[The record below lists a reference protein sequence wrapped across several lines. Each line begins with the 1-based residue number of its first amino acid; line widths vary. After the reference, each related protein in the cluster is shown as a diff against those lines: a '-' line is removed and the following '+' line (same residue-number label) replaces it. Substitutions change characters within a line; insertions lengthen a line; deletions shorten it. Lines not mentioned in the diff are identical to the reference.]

1 LFGIL
6 ILDEEMMAEQKSW
19 LELGTCVSPEG
30 RFVYGLHEPHFK
42 TVNLRESDVILP
54 LGETPTGRSIENRG
68 NFPPGDVD
76 EACADPIFEIANAF
90 PFRGTTFIGKGWAD
104 ATATDPTRISIASP
118 AKVSMEHAAKKI
130 VGADSE
136 KIRSFFAELPEPIR
150 LALATTST
158 DPNDLRHL
166 AQTACRFIFD
176 DHTGLPT
183 AVAFAMDEK
192 GRMKP
197 QIYNHRLYEAVANS
211 PYLDDVYKAVMVLN
225 PGIQGQSEI
234 VGEWS
239 RPPSHVF
246 EYLRRNSYIPW
257 GHYAANMAHDCVRY
271 SVGDI
276 TAEDIRGM
284 RHLYYQRTYIRL
296 GQELDIDPPAPRK
309 MLSVTALEQ
318 LRGTIVAELKNTPSL
333 GFTATL
339 WGWNYGFDYAPTGFR
354 LHASHQQIHQQFAL
368 IPDKVPVKGS
378 DTLSSMP
385 AYACGDRV
393 HRFITR
399 YRDHTGQRFFDSYEQ
414 AIRSNQR
421 MDGRTTGPSSLVVHE
436 DDNVMLFVPKAQTSQ
451 WELQLMPLKPV
462 GNVLAADS
470 AMRQSIDRSM
480 LVAMRVLTR
489 LGATMITVIEYSGR
503 FNLQENDQRMVYA
516 FLPRLPESPGAFSE
530 AQLRW
535 INGHYPEDFAL
546 ACRLRLEQVLEDW

>member
-1 LFGIL
+1 
-6 ILDEEMMAEQKSW
+6 MADQKNW
-19 LELGTCVSPEG
+19 LQLGTCVSPEG
-30 RFVYGLHEPHFK
+30 DFVYGLHEPHFK
-42 TVNLRESDVILP
+42 TINLREDDVILS
-54 LGETPTGRSIENRG
+54 LGETHMGRWIKNRD

-76 EACADPIFEIANAF
+76 EASASPIFEIANPF

-104 ATATDPTRISIASP
+104 ATAADPTHIAIASP
-118 AKVSMEHAAKKI
+118 MKVSMESAAQKI
-130 VGADSE
+130 VGADTE
-136 KIRSFFAELPEPIR
+136 KIRSLFAALPEPIR
-150 LALATTST
+150 VALATTST
-158 DPNDLRHL
+158 DPNDLRRL
-166 AQTACRFIFD
+166 AETACRFVFD
-176 DHTGLPT
+176 DRTGLPT
-183 AVAFAMDEK
+183 GVAFAMDGK
-192 GRMKP
+192 GRMRP
-197 QIYNHRLYEAVANS
+197 NIYNHRLFEAVANN
-211 PYLDDVYKAVMVLN
+211 PYLDNAYKAVMVLN
-225 PGIQGQSEI
+225 PGIQGHSEI
-234 VGEWS
+234 VGEWK

-271 SVGDI
+271 TAGDI

-296 GQELDIDPPAPRK
+296 GQELDFDPPAPRK
-309 MLSVTALEQ
+309 MLSVAALEQ
-318 LRGTIVAELKNTPSL
+318 LRGSIVAELKHKPSMA
-333 GFTATL
+333 FTATL

-368 IPDKVPVKGS
+368 IPDKVPVTGS
-378 DTLSSMP
+378 ETISSKP
-385 AYACGDRV
+385 AYACGDMVRF
-393 HRFITR
+393 FITQ
-399 YRDHTGQRFFDSYEQ
+399 YRDHTGHCFFDSYEM
-414 AIRSNQR
+414 AIRRNAR
-421 MDGRTTGPSSLVVHE
+421 MDGRTMGPSNLVVHE

-462 GNVLAADS
+462 GNVLEADS
-470 AMRQSIDRSM
+470 AMRQSMDQSM

-503 FNLQENDQRMVYA
+503 FNSQEKDQRMVYA

-546 ACRLRLEQVLEDW
+546 ACRLHLEQALEDW